1 MVDRVLLEVSELLE
15 TLVSENVLE
24 VTVRVL
30 LESVLL

>member
-1 MVDRVLLEVSELLE
+1 MVDRVLLEVIELLE
-15 TLVSENVLE
+15 TLVSETVLE